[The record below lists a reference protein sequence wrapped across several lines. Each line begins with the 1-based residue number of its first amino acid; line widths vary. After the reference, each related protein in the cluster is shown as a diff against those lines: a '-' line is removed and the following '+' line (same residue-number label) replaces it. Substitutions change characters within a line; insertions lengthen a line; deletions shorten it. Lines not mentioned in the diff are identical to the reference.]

1 MLLMYVIFAPIL
13 IALAAGAFL
22 YAWSQKK
29 ESGFGKLMGGLITLL
44 SLLLLVLQVFQTSKM
59 WREGVVI
66 KKEMQKMMRQM
77 PENTSEKK

>member
-13 IALAAGAFL
+13 IALAAGGFL

-29 ESGFGKLMGGLITLL
+29 DSGFGKFMGGFITFLA
-44 SLLLLVLQVFQTSKM
+44 LLLLVLQVFQTSKM